1 MQILSWSLG
10 TRPLPVQNHNL
21 PYHWP
26 AAGETPE
33 IQRIEDR
40 IARFT
45 MTHVQQGEGIQVLR
59 YDVSGQRKA
68 SP

>member
-1 MQILSWSLG
+1 MVTWNSSA
-10 TRPLPVQNHNL
+10 NSAKHNL
-21 PYHWP
+21 PYDWP

-59 YDVSGQRKA
+59 YDVSGQR
-68 SP
+68 